1 MDDDQILVL
10 DAGSSSIRCHLV
22 NADSR
27 IVHSASRPWTYLDE
41 PDAPEL
47 ARAFDPDACWQSAAD
62 AIRECVHTTMMDGSR
77 RISAVAVTS
86 QRQSLVF
93 LDESGRVVYAG
104 PNTDLRAVFEGFA
117 LDFEHSHAISDATG
131 GRPAFMTVPGKLAW
145 FRDHSADAYARIAYV
160 LTLADWLTFRLTG
173 NLGCERTLASE
184 SGLTDVDCPDLASP
198 IFRRLELD
206 CPIPP
211 VHEALSVRGAV
222 SRPEFGISSSVPVV
236 NAGADTQCGLIGMGI
251 VAHGS
256 AGIVAG
262 WSATVQL
269 LSSVI
274 DVSPSMNAWL
284 GRFQIPNLGI
294 IESNAGDMGNAL
306 RWLADLLFQDKS
318 DPYHAIDEAARTAA
332 VGSDGVSAFLGPQA
346 MDVSSLSM
354 KLGGLTFPTPLSL
367 GGPTRGQL
375 SRAALESFAYALRAN
390 LEQVER
396 AAGFDADEIGLGG
409 GITRVPVF
417 NRIVADVVG
426 RDVMLSSTPDATAIG
441 ASMVARTAIGEAP
454 SLSEAAVRRSPEN
467 ARLDPDPQSALEY
480 EDRYQEWL
488 RIQESLGQMM
498 S

>member
-1 MDDDQILVL
+1 MADDPILVL
-10 DAGSSSIRCHLV
+10 DAGSSSIRCRLV

-27 IVHSASRPWTYLDE
+27 IVRSAYRPWAYLYE

-47 ARAFDPDACWQSAAD
+47 ARAFDSDACWQSVEE
-62 AIRECVHTTMMDGSR
+62 AIRECVHAMAEGLR
-77 RISAVAVTS
+77 PVSAVAVTS

-93 LDESGRVVYAG
+93 LDERGSVIYAG

-117 LDFEHSHAISDATG
+117 LDFEHGHAIEAATG
-131 GRPAFMTVPGKLAW
+131 GRPAFMTAPGKLAW
-145 FRDHSADAYARIAYV
+145 FRDHSTDAYTRIAHV
-160 LTLADWLTFRLTG
+160 LTLADWLTFKLTG

-184 SGLTDVDCPDLASP
+184 SGLTDMASP

-206 CPIPP
+206 CPTPL

-222 SRPEFGISSSVPVV
+222 SRPELGISGTAPVV
-236 NAGADTQCGLIGMGI
+236 NAGADTQCGLIGMGM

-269 LSSVI
+269 LSSTL
-274 DVSPSMNAWL
+274 DVSPSMKTWL
-284 GRFQIPNLGI
+284 GRFQIPSLGMV
-294 IESNAGDMGNAL
+294 ECNTGDMGNSL
-306 RWLADLLFQDKS
+306 RWLVDLLFRDES
-318 DPYHAIDEAARTAA
+318 DPFRAIDEAAKTAT

-346 MDVSSLSM
+346 MDASSLSM
-354 KLGGLTFPTPLSL
+354 KLGGLTFPAPLSL
-367 GGPTRGQL
+367 GGPKRGQIA
-375 SRAALESFAYALRAN
+375 RATLESFAYALRAN

-396 AAGFDADEIGLGG
+396 AAGFDADKIGLGG
-409 GITRVPVF
+409 GITRSPVF

-426 RDVMLSSTPDATAIG
+426 REVTLSSTPDATVIG
-441 ASMVARTAIGEAP
+441 ASLVARTAIGEAP
-454 SLSEAAVRRSPEN
+454 SLSEVVERRSPDKT
-467 ARLDPDPQSALEY
+467 RLIPNPQNALEY
-480 EDRYQEWL
+480 EDCYQEWL

>member
-1 MDDDQILVL
+1 MTDDPILVL

-22 NADSR
+22 NSDSR
-27 IVHSASRPWTYLDE
+27 IVHSASRPWTYFDE

-47 ARAFDPDACWQSAAD
+47 ARAFDPVACWQSVED
-62 AIRECVHTTMMDGSR
+62 AVRECVHGMKGGSR
-77 RISAVAVTS
+77 SISAIAVTS

-93 LDESGRVVYAG
+93 LDEGGGVIYGG

-117 LDFEHSHAISDATG
+117 LDFEHGRAISAATG
-131 GRPAFMTVPGKLAW
+131 GRPAFMTAPGKLAW
-145 FRDHSADAYARIAYV
+145 FRDHSADAYARTAYV

-173 NLGCERTLASE
+173 SLGCERTLASE
-184 SGLTDVDCPDLASP
+184 SGLTDVACSGLASP
-198 IFRRLELD
+198 MFRRLELD

-211 VHEALSVRGAV
+211 IHEALSVRGAV
-222 SRPEFGISSSVPVV
+222 SRPELGISRFVPVV
-236 NAGADTQCGLIGMGI
+236 TAGADTQCGLIGMGI
-251 VAHGS
+251 VDHGS

-294 IESNAGDMGNAL
+294 IESNAGDMGNSL
-306 RWLADLLFQDKS
+306 RWLADLLFQDES
-318 DPYHAIDEAARTAA
+318 DPYRAIDEAAKTAA

-346 MDVSSLSM
+346 MDASSLSM
-354 KLGGLTFPTPLSL
+354 KLGGLAFPAPLSL
-367 GGPTRGQL
+367 GGPTRGQIA
-375 SRAALESFAYALRAN
+375 RATLESFAYALRAN
-390 LEQVER
+390 MEQVER

-409 GITRVPVF
+409 GITRSPVF
-417 NRIVADVVG
+417 NIIVADVLG
-426 RDVMLSSTPDATAIG
+426 REIMLSSTPDATAIG
-441 ASMVARTAIGEAP
+441 ASLVARTAIGETH
-454 SLSEAAVRRSPEN
+454 SLPEAAAGRSMDN
-467 ARLDPDPQSALEY
+467 TRLSPDPQRALEY

-488 RIQESLGQMM
+488 RIQSSLGQMM

>member
-1 MDDDQILVL
+1 MADDLILVL
-10 DAGSSSIRCHLV
+10 DAGSSSMRCHLV
-22 NADSR
+22 NSDSR
-27 IVHSASRPWTYLDE
+27 IVHSASQPWTYLDE

-47 ARAFDPDACWQSAAD
+47 ARAFDPDACWQSVED
-62 AIRECVHTTMMDGSR
+62 AISECVHGAPGGSR
-77 RISAVAVTS
+77 SVSAIAITS

-93 LDESGRVVYAG
+93 LDESGGVIYAG

-117 LDFEHSHAISDATG
+117 LDFEHGRAISAATG
-131 GRPAFMTVPGKLAW
+131 GRPAFMTAPGKLAW

-173 NLGCERTLASE
+173 SLGCERTLASE
-184 SGLTDVDCPDLASP
+184 SGLTDMACPGVVSP
-198 IFRRLELD
+198 VFRRLELD

-211 VHEALSVRGAV
+211 IHEAMSVRGAV
-222 SRPEFGISSSVPVV
+222 ARPEFGISRSVPVV
-236 NAGADTQCGLIGMGI
+236 NAGADTQCGLIGMGV

-269 LSSVI
+269 LSSAT
-274 DVSPSMNAWL
+274 DVSPSMKSWS
-284 GRFQIPNLGI
+284 GRFQIPNLEI
-294 IESNAGDMGNAL
+294 IESNAGDMGNSL
-306 RWLADLLFQDKS
+306 RWLADLLFRDKR
-318 DPYHAIDEAARTAA
+318 DPYRAVDEAAQTAA

-346 MDVSSLSM
+346 MDASSFSM
-354 KLGGLTFPTPLSL
+354 KLGGLTFPAPLSL

-409 GITRVPVF
+409 GITRIPVF

-426 RDVMLSSTPDATAIG
+426 REVMLSSTPDATAIG
-441 ASMVARTAIGEAP
+441 ASLVARTAIGEAP
-454 SLSEAAVRRSPEN
+454 SLSEAAARRSPDDT
-467 ARLDPDPQSALEY
+467 RLKPDPQSALEY

-488 RIQESLGQMM
+488 QIQESLGQMM